1 MRDAGPVFRVSRD
14 SLTLELERFLSTD
27 RRSVPCPCVP
37 TGTRLGPIEI

>member
-27 RRSVPCPCVP
+27 RRSVPWVLP
-37 TGTRLGPIEI
+37 GIEI